1 MLRTAEKAAL
11 ITACVAGVALAFL
24 LWNPYAQVSTLSLEY
39 VRGQAVKWARC
50 IEERTPFTP
59 DVPALVAQETVI
71 IRVELPNEQPLI
83 VTATKSELRIP
94 CPEASGGVLVYG
106 PPTTWSSERRAKV
119 YQEEGFVVVE
129 LVPRVQIMA
138 SSESGAKVYIVRV
151 ELFRIDLSQIEAR
164 KTIGP
169 KGVQEL
175 SYARGYDYS
184 GTSSVY
190 LNNELVGQLSVVKGD
205 GVRVVV
211 AYELW
216 S

>member
-1 MLRTAEKAAL
+1 
-11 ITACVAGVALAFL
+11 V
-24 LWNPYAQVSTLSLEY
+24 
-39 VRGQAVKWARC
+39 GQEAV
-50 IEERTPFTP
+50 T
-59 DVPALVAQETVI
+59 

-83 VTATKSELRIP
+83 VTATKSKLRIP

-106 PPTTWSSERRAKV
+106 PPTTWSGERKAKV

-129 LVPRVQIMA
+129 LVPRVQIVA
-138 SSESGAKVYIVRV
+138 SSESGARIYIVRV
-151 ELFRIDLSQIEAR
+151 ELFRLDLSQVEAH

-175 SYARGYDYS
+175 PYARGYDYS

-190 LNNELVGQLSVVKGD
+190 LNNELVGQLSVVRGD

>member
-1 MLRTAEKAAL
+1 MLRTTEKAAL
-11 ITACVAGVALAFL
+11 ITACVAGAALALL

-50 IEERTPFTP
+50 IEERTPFTLN
-59 DVPALVAQETVI
+59 VPALVAQEAVT

-83 VTATKSELRIP
+83 VTATKSKLRIP

-106 PPTTWSSERRAKV
+106 PPTTWSGERKAKV

-138 SSESGAKVYIVRV
+138 SSESGARVYIVRV
-151 ELFRIDLSQIEAR
+151 ELFRLDPSQVEAR
-164 KTIGP
+164 RTIGP

-175 SYARGYDYS
+175 PYARGYDYS
-184 GTSSVY
+184 GTSNVY